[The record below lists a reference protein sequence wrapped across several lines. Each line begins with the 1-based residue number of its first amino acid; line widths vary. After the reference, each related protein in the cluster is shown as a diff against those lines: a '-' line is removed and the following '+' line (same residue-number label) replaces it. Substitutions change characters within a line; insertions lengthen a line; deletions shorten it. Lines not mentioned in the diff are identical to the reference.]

1 MAPLLSP
8 TPETLVTHGWSDYA
22 LLDSGDGR
30 KLERYGPYTVVR
42 PEPQCFWSP
51 RDPAAFGRPLSFLG
65 SRARSACIQ
74 TVRSARG
81 IDSRRCKPPPFSP
94 AIVSGT

>member
-8 TPETLVTHGWSDYA
+8 TPETLVTRGWSDYA

-42 PEPQCFWSP
+42 PEPQCVWEP
-51 RDPAAFGRPLSFLG
+51 RDASAFDRADAVFDPQDEDDDGRPP
-65 SRARSACIQ
+65 RAAP
-74 TVRSARG
+74 VARG
-81 IDSRRCKPPPFSP
+81 HEPEPR
-94 AIVSGT
+94 VGL